1 MINFLSLDSQSIAK
15 FSLQHYDKKN
25 FPGFNAF
32 LITFLSSYLLNLF
45 DLQQAPH
52 EYLRFTAY

>member
-1 MINFLSLDSQSIAK
+1 M

-32 LITFLSSYLLNLF
+32 LIIFLSSYLLNLF

-52 EYLRFTAY
+52 EYLRVTAY